1 MHALWHWVLYVLAWA
16 SHDPATLA
24 AERARAA
31 GCVTVA
37 YASLATEPA
46 KEPAAEPAKPV
57 APARCRECD
66 GTGKIFRPDGGY
78 VRCKCGACPSG
89 TCRKNLP

>member
-16 SHDPATLA
+16 SHDPSSIA

-37 YASLATEPA
+37 YASLAQEPTREVEQPA
-46 KEPAAEPAKPV
+46 KQLCAD
-57 APARCRECD
+57 CG

-78 VRCKCGACPSG
+78 VRCKCNASSSG
-89 TCRKNLP
+89 KCEKNLP